1 VISNVVAQAERDKVQ
16 TEEFMTKANAEKT
29 SRDRSLLRLE
39 EENVE
44 LRQHVEMLQTQ
55 LIQVEKDH
63 SHRSHFITRTHC
75 WLSVASPGF
84 VARRG
89 NGGN

>member
-1 VISNVVAQAERDKVQ
+1 MISNVVAQAERDKVQ

-63 SHRSHFITRTHC
+63 SHRSHFITRTHY
-75 WLSVASPGF
+75 
-84 VARRG
+84 
-89 NGGN
+89 